1 MSVNRLKVAVVGT
14 GNIGFHH
21 TRIYKSLN
29 NVELIGCVDP
39 NQTNREKVNQAF
51 SVPFFDSISDLILAK
66 PDAVSICVPTQFHYE
81 TAKPFLEAGIHC
93 LVEKPLAT
101 DLNHISELIEI
112 AKAKKVVLTVGQIER
127 FNPAIL
133 KLKELIKSDIL
144 GDVVNIIAK
153 RVGGYPP
160 ELTNTGVFF
169 DLAVHDLDI
178 ILDLLEEEPIS
189 VKTQKLSVFNSKVDD
204 ASAMFLEFKRASAMI
219 QVNWITPVKIRTL
232 SVTGTKGYA
241 EVNYI
246 NQSIDVYCRN
256 VDPLNFEEK
265 DFHEFL
271 HKFSSPK
278 KESIY
283 LEKEEPLKNELNHFI
298 QVVLGNEELRVKPE
312 QALITMKWLNHD

>member
-1 MSVNRLKVAVVGT
+1 MNVNRLKVAVVGT

-21 TRIYKSLN
+21 TRIYKSLSE
-29 NVELIGCVDP
+29 VELIACVDP
-39 NQTNREKVNQAF
+39 NPVNQARVKQAF
-51 SVPFFDSISDLILAK
+51 SVPFFDTISDLIKAK

-81 TAKPFLEAGIHC
+81 IAKPFLEAGIHC

-101 DLNHISELIEI
+101 DLNHISELIEL
-112 AKAKKVVLTVGQIER
+112 AKAKNVVLTVGQIER
-127 FNPAIL
+127 FNPAII
-133 KLKELIKSDIL
+133 KLKELIKSDVL

-178 ILDLLEEEPIS
+178 ILDLLGEEPIS
-189 VKTQKLSVFNSKVDD
+189 VRTQKLSVFNTKVDD

-246 NQSIDVYCRN
+246 NQSIDVYARN

-271 HKFSSPK
+271 HKFSSPQ
-278 KESIY
+278 KEVIQ
-283 LEKEEPLKNELNHFI
+283 LEKEEPLKNELQHFI
-298 QVVLGNEELRVKPE
+298 QVILGNQELRVKPE

>member
-1 MSVNRLKVAVVGT
+1 MSANRLKVAVVGT
-14 GNIGFHH
+14 GNIGYHH
-21 TRIYKSLN
+21 SRIYKSLK
-29 NVELIGCVDP
+29 NVELIGCLDP
-39 NQTNREKVNQAF
+39 NPTNREKVIQAF

-66 PDAVSICVPTQFHYE
+66 PDAVSICVPTQFHFE
-81 TAKPFLEAGIHC
+81 VAKPFLEAGIHC

-133 KLKELIKSDIL
+133 KLKELIKSDVL

-160 ELTNTGVFF
+160 VLTNTGVFF

-178 ILDLLEEEPIS
+178 ILDLLGEEPIS
-189 VKTQKLSVFNSKVDD
+189 VKTQKLSIFNSKVDD

-232 SVTGTKGYA
+232 SITGTKGFA

-271 HKFSSPK
+271 HKFSSPQ
-278 KESIY
+278 KESIL
-283 LEKEEPLKNELNHFI
+283 LEKEEPLKNELKHFI
-298 QVVLGNEELRVKPE
+298 QVILGNEELRVKPE